1 LRSGFP
7 ARLEW
12 DSDLPAIHT
21 SAGELPWSVIGS
33 QPFFHGG
40 VCMLVLSRKI
50 GEEIVIGDNVRV
62 RVLSIQ
68 GNQVRLGFVAPREI
82 AITREELLDRPSVVV
97 EGENPTLP

>member
-1 LRSGFP
+1 
-7 ARLEW
+7 
-12 DSDLPAIHT
+12 
-21 SAGELPWSVIGS
+21 
-33 QPFFHGG
+33 
-40 VCMLVLSRKI
+40 MLVLSRKI

-97 EGENPTLP
+97 EGEKPTLP

>member
-1 LRSGFP
+1 
-7 ARLEW
+7 
-12 DSDLPAIHT
+12 
-21 SAGELPWSVIGS
+21 
-33 QPFFHGG
+33 
-40 VCMLVLSRKI
+40 MLVLSRKI